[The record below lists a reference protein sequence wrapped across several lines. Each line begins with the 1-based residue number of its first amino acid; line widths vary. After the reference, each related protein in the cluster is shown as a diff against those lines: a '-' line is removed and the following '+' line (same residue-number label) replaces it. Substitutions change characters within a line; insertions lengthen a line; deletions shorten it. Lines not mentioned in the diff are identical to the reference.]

1 MLNLNASCA
10 CIWMQQKS
18 KGSWSQLV
26 HVMAKVCIDFL
37 DSLKVQRYI
46 GKGKQKH
53 HCDTNQTGTV
63 RDKTLGQD

>member
-1 MLNLNASCA
+1 
-10 CIWMQQKS
+10 MQQKS
-18 KGSWSQLV
+18 KGFWSQLV
-26 HVMAKVCIDFL
+26 HVMAKVFMDFL

-46 GKGKQKH
+46 RKGKRKH

>member
-1 MLNLNASCA
+1 
-10 CIWMQQKS
+10 MQQKS
-18 KGSWSQLV
+18 KGSWSELV
-26 HVMAKVCIDFL
+26 HVMAKDFIDFL

-46 GKGKQKH
+46 GKGKRKH